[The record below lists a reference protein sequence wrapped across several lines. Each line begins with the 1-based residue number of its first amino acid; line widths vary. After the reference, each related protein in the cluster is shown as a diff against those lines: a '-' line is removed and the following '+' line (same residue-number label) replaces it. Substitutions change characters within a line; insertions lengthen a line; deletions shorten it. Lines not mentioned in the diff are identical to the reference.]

1 MIRFHL
7 FKVIGKSKITQIIV
21 GSLSTWLC
29 LLFLV
34 FYILDLSSVYAV
46 IAENSDLV
54 GNDHEATHHRV
65 ESVTVADNGGFNME
79 FEETISRVITTK
91 KGDVF
96 LTISCSDAEWV
107 LYDFGSLGDDLSVH
121 HSVITG
127 VGSIIEED
135 TYEYNL
141 FNETIKYNRYSKICT
156 VAINDAGNYTLR
168 LYDTD
173 GKFKKEVELDSLF
186 GVSTTKIDGDYITL
200 NVTNK
205 GVLKTSS
212 LNANYV
218 DCFSTDDYYYDINQK
233 VLVRNIGD
241 DFATNMLLGSKYF
254 IVLASSVFF
263 TVLLWFARKIEE
275 FNELREKMY
284 FRLSLGVSILLV
296 LGLLITYILFI

>member
-1 MIRFHL
+1 M
-7 FKVIGKSKITQIIV
+7 
-21 GSLSTWLC
+21 
-29 LLFLV
+29 
-34 FYILDLSSVYAV
+34 
-46 IAENSDLV
+46 
-54 GNDHEATHHRV
+54 
-65 ESVTVADNGGFNME
+65 
-79 FEETISRVITTK
+79 
-91 KGDVF
+91 
-96 LTISCSDAEWV
+96 
-107 LYDFGSLGDDLSVH
+107 
-121 HSVITG
+121 
-127 VGSIIEED
+127 
-135 TYEYNL
+135 
-141 FNETIKYNRYSKICT
+141 
-156 VAINDAGNYTLR
+156 
-168 LYDTD
+168 YDTD